1 MPKQN
6 DDKQTQLEADRA
18 LIAKEGGP
26 TILARKLLLKVRRV
40 ENWNRRGIP
49 PGVKLMYP
57 EIFLGA
63 KARKG
68 GKRK

>member
-1 MPKQN
+1 MPKEN
-6 DDKQTQLEADRA
+6 DDKQKQLEADRA
-18 LIAKEGGP
+18 LIAREGGP

-57 EIFLGA
+57 EIFLDA
-63 KARKG
+63 KRKG

>member
-1 MPKQN
+1 MPTDN
-6 DDKQTQLEADRA
+6 NDKQRQLDADRA

-57 EIFLGA
+57 EIFLVG
-63 KARKG
+63 KVRKG
-68 GKRK
+68 RGKK